1 MLTLEE
7 PDVFFETT
15 KKYPNKEET
24 YKIIGACMEVH
35 KNLGRG
41 FLEIVYKEAL
51 EIEFKLQNI
60 PYKRE
65 QSFEIEYKGN
75 KLKRYYVADFILFD
89 SIVLE
94 VKAQSFVIEENY
106 KQVIN
111 YLAASKL
118 KTGLLINFGED
129 SLKFKRVVL

>member
-1 MLTLEE
+1 M
-7 PDVFFETT
+7 
-15 KKYPNKEET
+15 
-24 YKIIGACMEVH
+24 
-35 KNLGRG
+35 
-41 FLEIVYKEAL
+41 YKEAL

-60 PYKRE
+60 RYKRE

-75 KLKRYYVADFILFD
+75 KLKRYYVADFIMFD

-94 VKAQSFVIEENY
+94 VKAQTFVIEENY